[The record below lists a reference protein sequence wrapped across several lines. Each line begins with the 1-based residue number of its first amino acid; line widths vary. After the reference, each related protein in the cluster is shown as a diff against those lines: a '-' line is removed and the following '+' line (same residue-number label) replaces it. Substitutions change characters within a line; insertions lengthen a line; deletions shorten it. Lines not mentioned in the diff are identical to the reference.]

1 MPSQSDLKAHLFG
14 VTSSQGANKLSN
26 VLNLINANTLKNRV
40 VPINGRRYRLERLE
54 KGSIINTNAN
64 HLYLFN
70 VMHFREGHGP
80 GQAGLNQALTGL
92 SYSAGEP
99 GEDTAVLYDP
109 IRSCMII
116 QYNHNG
122 PRNTAIQNYLSEFCN
137 NGVYSLNVK
146 IDTSFAQKFQGQQHV
161 TRVEATIDV
170 AQVSRKDFNG
180 NVPMLKAFEAA
191 ENLNGAKIN
200 ISISV
205 DGRQKGNYLNNSVI
219 SCLNHLMNL
228 SRNKADALTK
238 LESKGPVGLGDVEV
252 LDLLGGKITG
262 ELAVPVSTTDYRMA
276 IEDRWEVLYRMYL
289 GWDSDG
295 LI

>member
-14 VTSSQGANKLSN
+14 VIPTQGSEKLSS
-26 VLNLINANTLKNRV
+26 VLNKINANSLNNRIFS
-40 VPINGRRYRLERLE
+40 INARRYRMERLE
-54 KGSIINTNAN
+54 KGSIIHPNAKN
-64 HLYLFN
+64 LYLFN
-70 VMHFREGHGP
+70 IMHFRDGHGP
-80 GQAGLNQALTGL
+80 GQAGINQALTGL
-92 SYSAGEP
+92 SYSGGEP

-109 IRSCMII
+109 VKSCMII

-122 PRNTAIQNYLSEFCN
+122 PRNTAIQSYLSEFCN

-146 IDTSFAQKFQGQQHV
+146 IDSSFASKFQSQQHV

-170 AQVSRKDFNG
+170 SQVSRKDFIG

-191 ENLNGAKIN
+191 ENLNGAKLN

-205 DGRQKGNYLNNSVI
+205 DGRQKGNYLNSTVI
-219 SCLNHLMNL
+219 PCIKHLMSL
-228 SRNKADALTK
+228 SSSKSDAFTK
-238 LESKGPVGLGDVEV
+238 LESKGPVGLGNVEV

-262 ELAVPVSTTDYRMA
+262 ELKVPVSTTDYRMA
-276 IEDRWEVLYRMYL
+276 VEDRWEVLYRMYL
-289 GWDSDG
+289 GWNKDG